1 MSGHNILEDDLDS
14 QIVIFET
21 VTPLLSREEGLQ
33 LIEDAFREFVTTP
46 GNREEDAA
54 GPENTGSPSSLNEE
68 SFRMPSLNPD
78 DPTPLAEQLSRLTA
92 ETNDT
97 LRNRYPGM
105 TLEQRS
111 QRLLSAVR
119 SELEQ
124 RTGHSDFILDLK
136 INDHRD
142 PDWVQGDSN
151 FEGEAITEG
160 TVSVARLVPIE
171 EGDTANPAS
180 EDDDTAGNGQ

>member
-1 MSGHNILEDDLDS
+1 MSGQNIPEDDSDP

-21 VTPLLSREEGLQ
+21 VTPLLSRDEALQ
-33 LIEDAFREFVTTP
+33 IIEDAFREFDTTT
-46 GNREEDAA
+46 GNREEYA
-54 GPENTGSPSSLNEE
+54 GPENTESPLSLNEE
-68 SFRMPSLNPD
+68 SFPMPSLNPD

-97 LRNRYPGM
+97 LRNRDPEM

-111 QRLLSAVR
+111 RCVLSAVR

-136 INDHRD
+136 IDDHRD
-142 PDWVQGDSN
+142 PDWVQGDSS

-160 TVSVARLVPIE
+160 TVSVARLVPVE